1 MLVVPVQWCGLGVEI
16 LLVADHATETRD
28 KGQYGHDKPHGL
40 VTDFIFYLKISCTE
54 KLHCTYRLSN
64 FTFPK
69 VIGSPGPHQVIA
81 VGASPRTPTMIAAP
95 IVPANAAAS
104 WPR

>member
-1 MLVVPVQWCGLGVEI
+1 
-16 LLVADHATETRD
+16 
-28 KGQYGHDKPHGL
+28 
-40 VTDFIFYLKISCTE
+40 
-54 KLHCTYRLSN
+54 
-64 FTFPK
+64 

-81 VGASPRTPTMIAAP
+81 VGGSPRTPTMIAAP